1 MTRRALSRVAR
12 GLVVAGSVL
21 VVAGLYPQA
30 WADLDNGS
38 LLLVGLLLAYLA
50 VSLRTRRTA
59 AAA

>member
-1 MTRRALSRVAR
+1 MNRLLYAAAR
-12 GLVVAGSVL
+12 CFAVAGVCCL
-21 VVAGLYPQA
+21 VYSLYMPA

-59 AAA
+59 AA